1 MNNIEFIKK
10 FLESDKDE
18 KVIIDQ
24 VSDEIGTFYEN
35 IVCHF
40 CNIENIKIERNQD
53 LESTEIESLFKE
65 KKLKLFYS
73 KNISIIKSILERNF
87 KAIIFSDYKIYK
99 SYKSKMQLI
108 SGYDYQ
114 KDMRYFIKN
123 VLNIGNLEIL
133 DFCINNPQL
142 SFSEISKYLVNSD
155 GYVKETNVNKK
166 NNFILDIRKEL
177 NVLKRQKGATKSI
190 YKILK
195 KEVNYKKFNFLVY

>member
-40 CNIENIKIERNQD
+40 CNIENIKIERNQS

-99 SYKSKMQLI
+99 SYKKL
-108 SGYDYQ
+108 G
-114 KDMRYFIKN
+114 
-123 VLNIGNLEIL
+123 G
-133 DFCINNPQL
+133 
-142 SFSEISKYLVNSD
+142 
-155 GYVKETNVNKK
+155 
-166 NNFILDIRKEL
+166 
-177 NVLKRQKGATKSI
+177 
-190 YKILK
+190 
-195 KEVNYKKFNFLVY
+195 